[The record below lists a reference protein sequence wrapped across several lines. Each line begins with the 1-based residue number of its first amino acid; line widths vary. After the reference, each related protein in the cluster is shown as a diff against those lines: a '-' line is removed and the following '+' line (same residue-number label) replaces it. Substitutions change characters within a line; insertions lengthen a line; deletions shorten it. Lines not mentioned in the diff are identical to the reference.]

1 MNKDNAEAIVQN
13 LLNKVGALEYQNTL
27 LQVENDRLK
36 NKGKSDGQEKVN
48 DNGVG

>member
-27 LQVENDRLK
+27 LQVENENLK
-36 NKGKSDGQEKVN
+36 KQVSDKKKGDK
-48 DNGVG
+48 

>member
-27 LQVENDRLK
+27 LQVENEQLK
-36 NKGKSDGQEKVN
+36 SKLNSKEKKGDK
-48 DNGVG
+48 